1 MPSRVWI
8 AAALLLTSCDAPDI
22 AGSPCGPALALPE
35 LPDPYRPSEL
45 RLSELGL
52 YRDIERKV
60 LADDVRAFEPA
71 HPLWSDGADK
81 RRWLRLPAGARI
93 DSSDMDHW
101 RFPAGTMLFK
111 EFSREG
117 RRIETRVIA
126 RTGCSD
132 TDTWMGAFV
141 WNGDESDALFAPGG
155 ERDARGTRHDV
166 PPAASCPTCHD
177 GEPGRVLGFSAVQQ
191 PLAAAKL
198 LSHPMPPFAPP
209 GDAVTAAALGY
220 LHANCGH
227 CHNPNGSARPDT
239 DMDLMLSIADRNP
252 ADAGA
257 VRTTVG
263 QALHYYRASPLT
275 LRVAPRDPDRSA
287 LLHRMLERGTGS
299 QMPPLAT
306 EAIDPTGVAI
316 VGAWIESL

>member
-1 MPSRVWI
+1 MPSTARI
-8 AAALLLTSCDAPDI
+8 AIALLLASCDGPDV
-22 AGSPCGPALALPE
+22 SPCAAGLPE
-35 LPDPYRPSEL
+35 LPDPDQPSEL
-45 RLSELGL
+45 RLSQLGL

-60 LADDVRAFEPA
+60 LAGDVREFEPA
-71 HPLWSDGADK
+71 HPLWSDGASK

-126 RTGCSD
+126 RTGCAD

-141 WNGDESDALFAPGG
+141 WNDDESDALFAPEGV
-155 ERDARGTRHDV
+155 RDARGTRHDV
-166 PPAASCPTCHD
+166 PPAASCATCHD

-191 PLAAAKL
+191 PLAPA
-198 LSHPMPPFAPP
+198 LSHPMPSFAPP

-239 DMDLMLSIADRNP
+239 DMDLRLSIADRSP

-263 QALHYYRASPLT
+263 QPLRYYRSSLT
-275 LRVAPRDPDRSA
+275 SRVVPGDPDRSA
-287 LLHRMLERGTGS
+287 LLHRMRERGTRS

-306 EAIDPTGVAI
+306 EAVDPVGVAL
-316 VGAWIESL
+316 VQAWIDSL